1 MQIASD
7 ANDLPNEEQFRHW
20 IDSALRAT
28 EAENGDEIEI
38 SLRLVDKEESR
49 ALNHRYR
56 QQNKATDVLSFPFD
70 EMDGLPDEAV
80 RPLGDLVIC
89 APVVLLEA
97 SEQNKKI
104 IDHWAHVVIHGT
116 LHLLGYDHQ
125 DDAQAA
131 TMETLETNILLG
143 LGINNPYREI

>member
-70 EMDGLPDEAV
+70 ELDGLPDEAV

>member
-7 ANDLPNEEQFRHW
+7 ASDLPNEEQFRHW

-28 EAENGDEIEI
+28 EEEYADDIEI

-97 SEQNKKI
+97 SEQNKEI
-104 IDHWAHVVIHGT
+104 VDHWAHVVIHGT

-125 DDAQAA
+125 DDVQAA